1 MTNADWSNADWTE
14 IGRIVAPQG
23 LKGEV
28 RVYPNSDFPERF
40 LTPGRR
46 WLRYPNR
53 PQAQP
58 PEPIELLQGRLI
70 AGRGLYVVRLEGIGD
85 RQQAEALRGCSLLVP
100 ASDRPILEADEFYVA
115 DLIGLGVRLQATGE
129 TIGAVTDVYSAGNDL
144 LEVTLQPPSD
154 PPRRVL
160 IPFVPAIVPE
170 VKLPQGYLEIT
181 PPPGLLE

>member
-1 MTNADWSNADWTE
+1 MTNTDWTE

-28 RVYPNSDFPERF
+28 RVHPNSDFPERF

-53 PQAQP
+53 SPAQS
-58 PEPIELLQGRLI
+58 PEPIELIQGRLI

-100 ASDRPILEADEFYVA
+100 ASDRPTLEADEFYVA
-115 DLIGLGVRLQATGE
+115 DLIGLQVMLQATGE
-129 TIGAVTDVYSAGNDL
+129 TMGVVTDVYSAGNDL
-144 LEVTLQPPSD
+144 LEVTLQPPGD

-160 IPFVPAIVPE
+160 VPFVPAIVPE
-170 VKLPQGYLEIT
+170 VNLPQGYLEIT